1 MKTITLLPVFLLSIP
16 QLAVAQ
22 ITPDAT
28 LGSENSSITP
38 RVNSENESVDLITG
52 GATRGSSLF
61 HSFLEFNVNHGQR
74 VYFDNPANIN
84 NIFSRVTGNNVSHIL
99 GTLGVYGTANLYLLN
114 PKGIIFGKDAKL
126 DIAGSFFATTAN
138 SFKFPDGNEFSA
150 ANPQMPLLTMS
161 VPVGVQFGSQPGD
174 ISSQGNLVV
183 GKNLTFSAENVKLEG
198 QLKAQTATLEARQD
212 LNIGDY
218 TGISLQGK
226 AGGNINYGEIEIKNT
241 GPNITSNNPS
251 LLLNAVGTITGSKNI
266 STTIPGLFVDLQAK
280 DNINIKDISS
290 NGGGM
295 TLTAGGNIIN
305 TESLQSG
312 SHSESGT
319 AGNGGGMTLTAG
331 GNINTP
337 SLFSYSYSR
346 SGTAAGNSGGM
357 TLTAG
362 GNINTQSLFS
372 YSYSRSGTAGNGGGM
387 TLTAGGNINTQSLQ
401 SFSRSKSGRGNGG
414 DITIKISEGNIFI
427 PYITSSA
434 TGQGGN
440 GGTIQLTGDKLDL
453 NGIVINSDG
462 KNGSNGGLIKLD
474 SPWIQLTNSDLSS
487 SSYGSGK
494 SGQIELNS
502 TGDINLNN
510 SRLFTTLEPGS
521 TGQGGNIEIKA
532 QNLNLTNYAVI
543 NTGTYSSGNA
553 GNIKI
558 TAENVSLTDSSS
570 LQSLTTDQG
579 NGGNISLDVTNG
591 NISLTRNSIIS
602 TSATKTASGN
612 SGNIELNSRLLSLS
626 KGSQIQALTEGKGT
640 SKAGT
645 ITVRA
650 RDSIIINGVAPD
662 SSNPDL
668 NALPPQNIFKSDYS
682 DDQIITDIGTNN
694 SITTAQQLQASDF
707 YLNNPNQPNGN
718 VEYSTRVPYTSIEG
732 TGDDKIHVYAI
743 KVNADTK
750 AVFDI
755 DLTGNNSS
763 GTIDTPDYKTFP
775 AINTKLTLL
784 DSQGKELASN
794 DDSPSGLGAAGS
806 DPTMTLQQDPYLRY
820 TFTQGGTYYIQVSN
834 FDGTGVPSSYEDAN
848 GYTYEGTSYNLQIS
862 LETNPIEAN
871 ITSQGKPSGIFAYT
885 TGAGK
890 AGDIILNTGD
900 LKLEN
905 TGQIS
910 AFTKGSG
917 NGGSVNIT
925 ASQNINITGQGKLAV
940 ESSGTGNAGDIS
952 ITSPIINLSD
962 KAKIGVDSTSSGN
975 TSSGNTISAGNI
987 TIQTNFLKLDNAAIT
1002 AKNAS
1007 GNGGNINI
1015 NTQNLLLRHN
1025 SEISTTAGSPN
1036 NPGNGGQITINAKN
1050 GYVVAVPTEDS
1061 DIVANAFGGNGGK
1074 IDISAIRV
1082 LGLET
1087 RGRLNTAQLQ
1097 TIRTNNTSDLA
1108 ASSDVGRDG
1117 TVAIQSLGIDPSQGL
1132 VAIPVNLVDPSGLIA
1147 QDCNSN
1153 NSNSAQSQSE
1163 FVITGRGGL
1172 PPSPD
1177 DMLTAGA
1184 LPAKWV
1190 TRGKGDRA
1198 ILPIGIVPTTA
1209 PLIEAQG
1216 MVRNANGDIVLIAQP
1231 VISTNFRSGLSS
1243 QLCRITKNQHKL

>member
-1 MKTITLLPVFLLSIP
+1 
-16 QLAVAQ
+16 
-22 ITPDAT
+22 
-28 LGSENSSITP
+28 
-38 RVNSENESVDLITG
+38 
-52 GATRGSSLF
+52 
-61 HSFLEFNVNHGQR
+61 
-74 VYFDNPANIN
+74 
-84 NIFSRVTGNNVSHIL
+84 
-99 GTLGVYGTANLYLLN
+99 
-114 PKGIIFGKDAKL
+114 
-126 DIAGSFFATTAN
+126 
-138 SFKFPDGNEFSA
+138 
-150 ANPQMPLLTMS
+150 
-161 VPVGVQFGSQPGD
+161 
-174 ISSQGNLVV
+174 
-183 GKNLTFSAENVKLEG
+183 
-198 QLKAQTATLEARQD
+198 
-212 LNIGDY
+212 
-218 TGISLQGK
+218 
-226 AGGNINYGEIEIKNT
+226 
-241 GPNITSNNPS
+241 
-251 LLLNAVGTITGSKNI
+251 
-266 STTIPGLFVDLQAK
+266 
-280 DNINIKDISS
+280 
-290 NGGGM
+290 M
-295 TLTAGGNIIN
+295 TLTAGGKIN
-305 TESLQSG
+305 TQY
-312 SHSESGT
+312 
-319 AGNGGGMTLTAG
+319 
-331 GNINTP
+331 
-337 SLFSYSYSR
+337 LFSYS
-346 SGTAAGNSGGM
+346 
-357 TLTAG
+357 L
-362 GNINTQSLFS
+362 
-372 YSYSRSGTAGNGGGM
+372 
-387 TLTAGGNINTQSLQ
+387 
-401 SFSRSKSGRGNGG
+401 SKSGR
-414 DITIKISEGNIFI
+414 
-427 PYITSSA
+427 
-434 TGQGGN
+434 GN

-570 LQSLTTDQG
+570 VQSLTTDQG

-640 SKAGT
+640 SKAGQ
-645 ITVRA
+645 ITVSA

-682 DDQIITDIGTNN
+682 SGQIITDIGTNN
-694 SITTAQQLQASDF
+694 SITTAQQLQVSNF

-718 VEYSTRVPYTSIEG
+718 VEYSTRVPYTSIKG
-732 TGDDKIHVYAI
+732 KGDDKIHVYAI

-763 GTIDTPDYKTFP
+763 YDLTGEKTFP

-834 FDGTGVPSSYEDAN
+834 FDGKGVPSSYKKADGSTSN
-848 GYTYEGTSYNLQIS
+848 VTSYNLQIS

-910 AFTKGSG
+910 AFTEGSG

-1015 NTQNLLLRHN
+1015 NTQNLILRHN

-1097 TIRTNNTSDLA
+1097 TIRTNNISDIA
-1108 ASSDVGRDG
+1108 ASSDIAVSSDSDLGTDG
-1117 TVAIQSLGIDPSQGL
+1117 TVAIQSLGINPSQGL
-1132 VAIPVNLVDPSGLIA
+1132 VAIPVNLVDPSGSGLIA

-1153 NSNSAQSQSE
+1153 NSNSDQSQSE
-1163 FVITGRGGL
+1163 FIITGRGGL

>member
-1 MKTITLLPVFLLSIP
+1 
-16 QLAVAQ
+16 
-22 ITPDAT
+22 
-28 LGSENSSITP
+28 
-38 RVNSENESVDLITG
+38 
-52 GATRGSSLF
+52 
-61 HSFLEFNVNHGQR
+61 
-74 VYFDNPANIN
+74 
-84 NIFSRVTGNNVSHIL
+84 
-99 GTLGVYGTANLYLLN
+99 
-114 PKGIIFGKDAKL
+114 
-126 DIAGSFFATTAN
+126 
-138 SFKFPDGNEFSA
+138 
-150 ANPQMPLLTMS
+150 
-161 VPVGVQFGSQPGD
+161 
-174 ISSQGNLVV
+174 
-183 GKNLTFSAENVKLEG
+183 
-198 QLKAQTATLEARQD
+198 
-212 LNIGDY
+212 
-218 TGISLQGK
+218 
-226 AGGNINYGEIEIKNT
+226 
-241 GPNITSNNPS
+241 
-251 LLLNAVGTITGSKNI
+251 
-266 STTIPGLFVDLQAK
+266 
-280 DNINIKDISS
+280 
-290 NGGGM
+290 
-295 TLTAGGNIIN
+295 
-305 TESLQSG
+305 
-312 SHSESGT
+312 
-319 AGNGGGMTLTAG
+319 
-331 GNINTP
+331 
-337 SLFSYSYSR
+337 
-346 SGTAAGNSGGM
+346 M

-362 GNINTQSLFS
+362 GNINTQSLRS
-372 YSYSRSGTAGNGGGM
+372 YSESTSGT
-387 TLTAGGNINTQSLQ
+387 
-401 SFSRSKSGRGNGG
+401 GNGG
-414 DITIKISEGNIFI
+414 DITIKISKGDIFI
-427 PYITSSA
+427 PYITSFG

-462 KNGSNGGLIKLD
+462 TNGSNGGLIKLD

-494 SGQIELNS
+494 SGRIELNS

-510 SRLFTTLEPGS
+510 SRLFTTLEPSS

-558 TAENVSLTDSSS
+558 TAENVSLKDSSS
-570 LQSLTTDQG
+570 VQSLTTDKG

-640 SKAGT
+640 SKAGK
-645 ITVRA
+645 ITVSA

-668 NALPPQNIFKSDYS
+668 NALPPQNIVKSDYS
-682 DDQIITDIGTNN
+682 SGQIIKDIGTNN
-694 SITTAQQLQASDF
+694 SITTAQQLQFSNF
-707 YLNNPNQPNGN
+707 YLNNPNQPNRN

-763 GTIDTPDYKTFP
+763 LDIDFTDEKTFP

-794 DDSPSGLGAAGS
+794 DDSPSGLGAGGS

-834 FDGTGVPSSYEDAN
+834 FDGKGVPSSYEDAY
-848 GYTYEGTSYNLQIS
+848 GYTNEGTSYNLQIS

-975 TSSGNTISAGNI
+975 TSSAGNI

-1036 NPGNGGQITINAKN
+1036 TPGNGGQITINAKN

-1108 ASSDVGRDG
+1108 ASSDVGKDG

-1231 VISTNFRSGLSS
+1231 VIYTNFRSGLSS